1 MGIFRPNKLGY
12 TSDDE
17 EKKSNSYIMTL
28 VEKFVTNITDIVNGF
43 KNDINT
49 AVEVQNNEIDGISER
64 LNQEIVLRDNEDNS
78 LKKDIQDL
86 NSGLFNLDGK
96 YKNITDKIIDDLDTE
111 RLQREGV
118 NTGHDKQISEL
129 YAKKADKIAVELKAD
144 KATTLS
150 GYGIEDAYNKDEVDD
165 KIKQVS
171 LNEAEYND
179 IDNIIESGVYK
190 LMDGEGTTRQGDG
203 MWLVVSRTSDPI
215 DSVIYVIQYMF
226 SSATS
231 EIKSRT
237 RNPMSGEWFDW
248 ESIGNGSVDL
258 SNVSDEA
265 FLDKLNAVLPDG
277 DEVSY

>member
-1 MGIFRPNKLGY
+1 MAFVWQDKENGVDDILAKHINDVAHEVIRLEKDKVNKDLSNVEDVVFKNKATSAGVAGKVSSVNGKIGDVVLSANDVKAYLQIPGIKITGRGI
-12 TSDDE
+12 E
-17 EKKSNSYIMTL
+17 IHSNS
-28 VEKFVTNITDIVNGF
+28 D
-43 KNDINT
+43 KNMILFAYRDDGSF
-49 AVEVQNNEIDGISER
+49 AVH
-64 LNQEIVLRDNEDNS
+64 
-78 LKKDIQDL
+78 DL
-86 NSGLFNLDGK
+86 
-96 YKNITDKIIDDLDTE
+96 T
-111 RLQREGV
+111 Q
-118 NTGHDKQISEL
+118 
-129 YAKKADKIAVELKAD
+129 KAD

-165 KIKQVS
+165 KIKQASIEEV
-171 LNEAEYND
+171 EYSD

-190 LMDGEGTTRQGDG
+190 LMQGEGTTRQGDG